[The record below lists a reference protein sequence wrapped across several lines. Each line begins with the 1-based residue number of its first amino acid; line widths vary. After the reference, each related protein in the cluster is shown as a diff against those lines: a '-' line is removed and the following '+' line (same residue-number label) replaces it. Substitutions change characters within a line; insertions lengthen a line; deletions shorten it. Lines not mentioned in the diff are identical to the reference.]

1 MASTGLAAGTM
12 RTFHLMKGE
21 AVSAPLS
28 EAEVAAMI
36 ASGELKAEHPC
47 HLVGEDAWRT
57 VGDFFPM
64 GSGLKVRAK
73 KDPPSEAE
81 QISTANRIDDLT
93 RRRLLVYGLADAVTI
108 DQFTQAQ
115 AVTAIVARERELRSR
130 WLAHRT
136 AQVSAFV
143 AFLVAGVAVCSTVNP
158 VSLRI
163 EKSAALLQQQ
173 DGDAKANYSVLRS
186 TLRDRAYLIERER
199 RENGFSPRPAGK

>member
-1 MASTGLAAGTM
+1 MASTGLTAGTM

-36 ASGELKAEHPC
+36 AAGELKAEQPC

-64 GSGLKVRAK
+64 GSGLKVRTK
-73 KDPPSEAE
+73 KEPPSATE

-93 RRRLLVYGLADAVTI
+93 RRRLLVYGLADAITI
-108 DQFTQAQ
+108 DQFTQTQ
-115 AVTAIVARERELRSR
+115 AVAAIVARERELRSQ

-136 AQVSAFV
+136 VQASAFV
-143 AFLVAGVAVCSTVNP
+143 AFLVAGFAAGSSANP
-158 VSLRI
+158 LSLRI
-163 EKSAALLQQQ
+163 ERSAALLQRQ
-173 DGDAKANYSVLRS
+173 DGDVKANHAVLRS
-186 TLRDRAYLIERER
+186 ALRDRAYLLERER

>member
-21 AVSAPLS
+21 AVSDPLS

-36 ASGELKAEHPC
+36 AAGELKAEQPC

-64 GSGLKVRAK
+64 GSGLKVRTK
-73 KDPPSEAE
+73 KEPPSATE

-93 RRRLLVYGLADAVTI
+93 RRRLLVYGLADAITI
-108 DQFTQAQ
+108 DQFTQTQ
-115 AVTAIVARERELRSR
+115 AVAAIVAREREIRSQ

-136 AQVSAFV
+136 VQLSAFV
-143 AFLVAGVAVCSTVNP
+143 AFLAAGVAICSTVNP

-163 EKSAALLQQQ
+163 EKSAALLQLQ
-173 DGDAKANYSVLRS
+173 DGNAKANYSVLRS
-186 TLRDRAYLIERER
+186 TLRDRAYILERER
-199 RENGFSPRPAGK
+199 QEKALSSRPAGK